1 MSKKTKLQLTLG
13 FIITAIIVYFSIRAL
28 GRLHPGVVF
37 HSDINWTLAAVST
50 VVFMYAN
57 YIRGLA
63 FTRGIDPN
71 IDRWTAFQIMGIGH
85 AANMVLPLHA
95 GEGLR
100 FAFFPGNYTTR
111 RRTELL
117 LVSAAADVVA
127 IIMLSLLAVPFSGFK
142 DLNLSKALWILAF
155 LCIATGI
162 LFAAVIYF
170 VPRLRNYAKSYMNL
184 DTLKMLFWV
193 ILSWVLLLLSTWI
206 GLVAFG
212 FHIAESMRMSLAVFA
227 TTNIINFIPAS
238 PGAIGLFEYG
248 TILGLGSLGISQ
260 PTALSAGLLLHLI
273 QYIALLP
280 MGTVLYIMA
289 LHGKYG
295 DTIRN
300 MWNGSKRKSAKLKK

>member
-1 MSKKTKLQLTLG
+1 MSLKMKLQLISG
-13 FIITAIIVYFSIRAL
+13 FIITAVIVYFSVRSL

-37 HSDINWTLAAVST
+37 HSDINWFLAAVST
-50 VVFMYAN
+50 VVFVHAN

-63 FTRGIDPN
+63 FTYGIDRK
-71 IDRWTAFQIMGIGH
+71 IDRLTAFQIMGIGH

-100 FAFFPGNYTTR
+100 YAFFPGNYTTR

-117 LVSAAADVVA
+117 LISAAADVVS
-127 IIMLSLLAVPFSGFK
+127 IILLSLFAVPFSGFRDQK
-142 DLNLSKALWILAF
+142 LSHALWILAF
-155 LCIATGI
+155 LCIAAGV
-162 LFAAVIYF
+162 LLAAVVCF
-170 VPRLRNYAKSYMNL
+170 VPRLRRYAKYYMNL
-184 DTLKMLFWV
+184 DALKMMFWV
-193 ILSWVLLLLSTWI
+193 FLSWVLLLLSTWI

-212 FHIAESMRMSLAVFA
+212 FHVAESMRMSLAVFA
-227 TTNIINFIPAS
+227 ATNIINFIPAS

-248 TILGLGSLGISQ
+248 TILGLGGLGVPQ

-280 MGTVLYIMA
+280 MGSVLYIMA

-295 DTIRN
+295 KALRDIWHKN
-300 MWNGSKRKSAKLKK
+300 QKK